1 MSSFIVTA
9 SIETGYIRKFQ
20 RFQDLMQMKIKEIL
34 LVSSIYDLY
43 LFEEDGRLYELIRN
57 EYQDLELSQSP
68 DIIRVS
74 SAKEANAVL
83 NGKRKIDLVITTLHI
98 EDSTP
103 VKFAENV
110 KKFHPDIPVVML
122 SFDSRE
128 LHDLILKKDISVFD
142 KTFIWT
148 GDYKLIIGIIKYLE
162 DKYNVEQDT
171 ASIGVQSIIVIE
183 DNIRNYSSLLPV
195 IYTELINQSRR
206 VISEGINLSHR
217 FLRMRARPKIL
228 LCSSFEEAQKYLKK
242 YEEYI
247 LGVIS
252 DVEFPRN
259 GAPDPK
265 AGIKFAR
272 EVKKRHSDIPILL
285 QSSEESN
292 RNDAEKIGCSFIL
305 KGSTLMN
312 TELAEFMVNN
322 FGFGDFV
329 FKTPDGREIDRAENL
344 VDFEEK
350 LNEVPAASIMYH
362 GERNHFSNWLK
373 ARTEFWL
380 ADRLRPQKV
389 SEFESTE
396 KIRLH
401 LLNALK
407 TYRKII
413 QKGVVEDFNR
423 ETFDPAYSFARVGG
437 GSLGGKARGLSFLN
451 FLINSYGIGDKFE
464 NITID
469 VPPGIVIGT
478 DVFDQFMEYNNLE
491 KFVYECTD
499 DAELKKRFL
508 KAKFF
513 PEEIRIA
520 LREFLQIIEV
530 PLSVRSSSLME
541 DSQYHPFAG
550 VYDTYMIPNNESN
563 IIERLENL
571 LNTVKLVYASTYYNA
586 SKEYFK
592 MTSHSIEEEKMA
604 VIIQK
609 LVGDMYDNRF
619 YPDISGVAKSY
630 NFYPIHPQ
638 TTKDGIVS
646 VALGLGKTI
655 VEGGNTVKF
664 SPKYPEHLIQFYST
678 ESFLDNN
685 QKEFFALDLNTK
697 LEDVS
702 RNGIIQD
709 LFTKAYLLNDA
720 ESDGTLHILGS
731 TYSKE
736 NDMIYDGVSRP
747 GIRMV
752 TFSPI
757 LKYKM
762 FPLPEIVD
770 TLLRL
775 GSKGMGTAVEIEFAV
790 NLKGKNKE
798 FGVLQM
804 RPLVINEEAEN
815 INVHSYCKS
824 EIICKSEEVLG
835 SGINNEITDILYV
848 DFEKFERSKTK
859 DIAEEIRLFNSRL
872 TEDKLPYLLIGYGRW
887 GTLDPWLGIPVIWS
901 EISGAKAIIE
911 ADMKDLIV
919 EPSQGSHFF
928 QNLTSFSISYFTV
941 KTGSRNSFIDW
952 KWLGSQNVT
961 DETRFVR
968 HIRLEKPVQI
978 IVNPH
983 KKLGV
988 ILKPE
993 KG

>member
-1 MSSFIVTA
+1 MPSFIDTA
-9 SIETGYIRKFQ
+9 AIETGYIWKFQ

-74 SAKEANAVL
+74 SAREANAVL

-110 KKFHPDIPVVML
+110 KKSHPEIPVVML

-128 LHDLILKKDISVFD
+128 LHNLILKKDISVFD
-142 KTFIWT
+142 KTFVWT

-162 DKYNVEQDT
+162 DKYNVEHDT
-171 ASIGVQSIIVIE
+171 ATVGVQSIIVIE

-195 IYTELINQSRR
+195 IYTELIHQSKR

-228 LCSSFEEAQKYLKK
+228 LCSSYEEAQKYLKK

-259 GAPDPK
+259 GVPDPK
-265 AGIKFAR
+265 AGIRFAK
-272 EVKKRHSDIPILL
+272 EVKKRHSDIPVLL
-285 QSSEESN
+285 QSSDESN
-292 RNDAEKIGCSFIL
+292 RIDALELGCSFIR
-305 KGSTLMN
+305 KGSTLVN
-312 TELAEFMVNN
+312 TELADFMVEN

-329 FKTPDGREIDRAENL
+329 FRTPEGKEVARAENL
-344 VDFEEK
+344 IDFEEK
-350 LNEVPAASIMYH
+350 LNEVPASSIKYH

-380 ADRLRPQKV
+380 ADRLRPAKV
-389 SEFESTE
+389 TEFESLE

-407 TYRKII
+407 AYRKII
-413 QKGVVEDFNR
+413 QKGVVEDFNS
-423 ETFDPAYSFARVGG
+423 ETFDPVYSFARVGG

-464 NITID
+464 GITID

-478 DVFDQFMEYNNLE
+478 DVFDHFIEYNDLE
-491 KFVYECTD
+491 KFVHECKD
-499 DAELKKRFL
+499 DAELKRRFL
-508 KAKFF
+508 KAKYF

-520 LREFLQIIEV
+520 LREFLQIIQE

-571 LNTVKLVYASTYYNA
+571 LNTIKLVYASTYYNA
-586 SKEYFK
+586 SKEYFRA
-592 MTSHSIEEEKMA
+592 TSHSIEEEKMA

-609 LVGDMYDNRF
+609 MVGDRYENRF

-678 ESFLDNN
+678 ESFLNNN
-685 QKEFFALDLNTK
+685 QKEFFALDLDTK

-702 RNGIIQD
+702 KNGIIQD
-709 LFTKAYLLNDA
+709 LFTKPYSLKEA
-720 ESDGTLHILGS
+720 EADGTLDMLGS
-731 TYSKE
+731 TYSRE
-736 NDMIYDGVSRP
+736 NDNIYDGISRP
-747 GIRMV
+747 GIRLV
-752 TFSPI
+752 TFSSI
-757 LKYKM
+757 LKYRM
-762 FPLPEIVD
+762 FPLPEIVQ
-770 TLLRL
+770 TLLSL

-790 NLKGKNKE
+790 NLKRSIKE

-815 INVHSYCKS
+815 INVHSYPKTEILCKS
-824 EIICKSEEVLG
+824 DEVLG
-835 SGINNEITDILYV
+835 SGVNTEITDILYV

-859 DIAEEIRLFNSRL
+859 EIAGEVRHFNTKL
-872 TEDKLPYLLIGYGRW
+872 TDEKRPYLLIGYGRW

-941 KTGSRNSFIDW
+941 KTGSKNSFIDW
-952 KWLGSQNVT
+952 KWLDSQNVK
-961 DETRFVR
+961 DQSLFVK
-968 HIRLEKPVQI
+968 HIRLEKPLQI

-988 ILKPE
+988 ILKP
-993 KG
+993 

>member
-1 MSSFIVTA
+1 MPSFIDTA
-9 SIETGYIRKFQ
+9 YIETGYIRKFQ

-103 VKFAENV
+103 VKFAESV
-110 KKFHPDIPVVML
+110 KKSHPDIPVVML

-128 LHDLILKKDISVFD
+128 LHNLILKKDISVFD

-162 DKYNVEQDT
+162 DKYNVEHDT
-171 ASIGVQSIIVIE
+171 ATVGVQSIIVIE

-195 IYTELINQSRR
+195 IYTELIHQSKR

-228 LCSSFEEAQKYLKK
+228 LCSSYEEAQKYLRK

-259 GAPDPK
+259 GVPDPK
-265 AGIKFAR
+265 AGIRFAK

-285 QSSEESN
+285 QSSDDSN
-292 RNDAEKIGCSFIL
+292 RNDAAELGCSFIQ
-305 KGSTLMN
+305 KGSTLIN
-312 TELAEFMVNN
+312 TELADFMINN

-329 FKTPDGREIDRAENL
+329 FKTSGGREIDRAENL

-350 LNEVPAASIMYH
+350 LNEVPADSIKFH

-380 ADRLRPQKV
+380 ADRLRPTKV
-389 SEFESTE
+389 SEFDSIE
-396 KIRLH
+396 KIRQH

-423 ETFDPAYSFARVGG
+423 ETFDPSYSFARVGG

-464 NITID
+464 GIIID

-478 DVFDQFMEYNNLE
+478 DVFDHFMEYNDLD
-491 KFVYECTD
+491 KFVHECND
-499 DAELKKRFL
+499 DAELKRRFL
-508 KAKFF
+508 KAKYF

-520 LREFLQIIEV
+520 LRDFLQIIQE

-563 IIERLENL
+563 IVERLENL
-571 LNTVKLVYASTYYNA
+571 LNTIKLVYASTYYNA
-586 SKEYFK
+586 SKDYFK

-604 VIIQK
+604 VIVQK
-609 LVGDMYDNRF
+609 MVGGRYENRF

-678 ESFLDNN
+678 ESFLNNN
-685 QKEFFALDLNTK
+685 QKDFFALDLDTK

-709 LFTKAYLLNDA
+709 LFTKAYSLSEA
-720 ESDGTLHILGS
+720 ESDGTLFMLGS

-736 NDMIYDGVSRP
+736 NDIINDGISRP
-747 GIRMV
+747 GVRLV

-757 LKYKM
+757 LKYKL
-762 FPLPEIVD
+762 FPLPEIVE
-770 TLLRL
+770 TLLTL

-790 NLKGKNKE
+790 NLNRSIKE

-815 INVHSYCKS
+815 INVHSFSKQEILCKS
-824 EIICKSEEVLG
+824 DEVLG
-835 SGINNEITDILYV
+835 SGLNNEITDILYV

-859 DIAEEIRLFNSRL
+859 EIAEEVRYFNTRL
-872 TEDKLPYLLIGYGRW
+872 TDEKRPYLLIGYGRW

-901 EISGAKAIIE
+901 EISGAKAIVE

-941 KTGSRNSFIDW
+941 KSGSKLSFIDW
-952 KWLGSQNVT
+952 KWMDSQKVRE
-961 DETRFVR
+961 ETHFVK
-968 HIRLEKPVQI
+968 HISLDKPLQI

-988 ILKPE
+988 ILKP
-993 KG
+993 